1 MSFANRCRIP
11 ELRKEGTATIGG
23 GGLEHLLTA
32 VMPFPHPL
40 LLLCLCLRKCTSHQ
54 HTANSSSYPFV
65 IQTQKLSSQ
74 ITAPKQ
80 VLTDNDKLPL
90 NLFSVTPG
98 SICLPLLLS
107 SPSPNLQLFRQLFPE
122 PPTVNQHP
130 SGAETKQIEVPR
142 KCKATC
148 IHLGAALLL
157 VGRRPLP
164 T

>member
-1 MSFANRCRIP
+1 
-11 ELRKEGTATIGG
+11 
-23 GGLEHLLTA
+23 
-32 VMPFPHPL
+32 MPFPHPL
-40 LLLCLCLRKCTSHQ
+40 LLLCLCLRKCTTHQQ

-65 IQTQKLSSQ
+65 IQTEELSSQ

-98 SICLPLLLS
+98 SICLPPAPVIPIPK
-107 SPSPNLQLFRQLFPE
+107 PSVVMALPW
-122 PPTVNQHP
+122 TVHQHP
-130 SGAETKQIEVPR
+130 FEAETKQTEVPK

-148 IHLGAALLL
+148 IRLGVALLL

-164 T
+164 MQLQSSLS